1 MEKNYEIVTFKDGE
15 FSLDV
20 KADFHNETVWLNQ
33 KEMGTLFGVDSDT
46 VGVHIQNIFLENELD
61 NSTTEDFSVVQ
72 KEGSRNVKRTIKFY
86 NLDMIIA
93 VGYRVKSKRGVMF
106 RKWANSVLK
115 DYLIKGYAVNE
126 KRMINLNKTINI
138 ETRMLATKLD
148 IQTEELSYVIDQYTR
163 ALDLL
168 DDYDHQCVKP
178 VKGKQATYVLTYDE
192 CRKLINSMKF
202 GNSSDVFGV
211 EKEEGKLNGIIA
223 AVYQNVFG
231 EEVYKSL
238 ESKAAHLLYFLVKD
252 HPFVDG
258 CKRIAATI
266 FLQFLNKNNNLFR
279 DGKMIIS
286 NEALTAITL
295 LTAESNPDEMEIVV
309 QVIENMLA

>member
-1 MEKNYEIVTFKDGE
+1 MEKNYEIVTFKDDE

-20 KADFHNETVWLNQ
+20 KADFKKETVWLTQ
-33 KEMGTLFGVDSDT
+33 KQMAELFNVSTDNISL
-46 VGVHIQNIFLENELD
+46 HIKNIFNEGELD
-61 NSTTEDFSVVQ
+61 HSVSEESSVTASDG
-72 KEGSRNVKRTIKFY
+72 KNYLTKLF

-93 VGYRVKSKRGVMF
+93 VGYRVKSKRGLMF

-178 VKGKQATYVLTYDE
+178 VKGKKATYVLTYDE

-266 FLQFLNKNNNLFR
+266 FLQFLNRNNNLFR

>member
-1 MEKNYEIVTFKDGE
+1 MEKNYEIITFKDGE

-20 KADFHNETVWLNQ
+20 KADFAKDTVWLT
-33 KEMGTLFGVDSDT
+33 KDEISKLFDRDRSVIT
-46 VGVHIQNIFLENELD
+46 RHINNIYEDHELD
-61 NSTTEDFSVVQ
+61 QKSTCAKNAHIPLT
-72 KEGSRNVKRTIKFY
+72 RNRKYESEIY
-86 NLDMIIA
+86 NLDVIIS
-93 VGYRVKSKRGVMF
+93 VGYRVKSNRGVMF
-106 RKWANSVLK
+106 RQWANSVLK

-138 ETRMLATKLD
+138 ETRMLATKFD

-163 ALDLL
+163 ALNLL

-178 VKGKQATYVLTYDE
+178 VKGKQATYVITYDE

>member
-20 KADFHNETVWLNQ
+20 KADFAKDTVWLT
-33 KEMGTLFGVDSDT
+33 KDEISKLFDRDRSVIT
-46 VGVHIQNIFLENELD
+46 RHINNIYEDHELD
-61 NSTTEDFSVVQ
+61 QKSTCAKNAHIPLT
-72 KEGSRNVKRTIKFY
+72 RNRKYESEIY
-86 NLDMIIA
+86 NLDVIIS
-93 VGYRVKSKRGVMF
+93 VGYRVKSNRGVMF
-106 RKWANSVLK
+106 RQWANSVLK

>member
-20 KADFHNETVWLNQ
+20 KADFARETIWLNQ
-33 KEMGTLFGVDSDT
+33 SDIAKLFGKDISVISRHINSILTNNEVVKKSNLQKMQIPNSDKKVT
-46 VGVHIQNIFLENELD
+46 YYSLD
-61 NSTTEDFSVVQ
+61 V
-72 KEGSRNVKRTIKFY
+72 I
-86 NLDMIIA
+86 LA
-93 VGYRVKSKRGVMF
+93 VGYRVNSKQGIMF